1 MWEDA
6 FSSFIFCQSMPK
18 HSRTSRPGKRQSKAT
33 AATSL
38 GPKRTVPAAPGT
50 APVPEM
56 LHHSEPD
63 PDCPSSLTDEVEDAD
78 VPCGMNDYETEDL
91 KALAS
96 GKLGQVDADQLARI
110 KKELARREKEQ
121 AKKAQ
126 MPSTTLA
133 TETPDGSGFR
143 ILGAGAEGDYDA
155 EWYDVFETLSTE
167 WPLLA
172 IDSVVDR
179 LGASRVAP
187 PHTLT
192 LVGATQEEDA
202 GRSHLQ
208 LISLRGVDG
217 PYRRGTSKPVVVIKD
232 RQCAPVTR
240 LRTTPMWDVGDG
252 SVAALVA
259 AHTEGEGVKL
269 FSVGRAAEG
278 ASPWKALGTLPCAE
292 SYALAWGGSDA
303 SRPEHHVLAYGAGG
317 AVLVADIEHAF
328 NAQKHTLTVSSRA
341 HKAWKGWNHGTTRG
355 TVEDI
360 AFSHEGAGR
369 GAYTTSWTSFASCGT
384 DGCVGLWDTRQGE
397 SYGLVGAFRT
407 PHRGDI
413 NVLDWADGHIV
424 TGGEDGALMLWDTR
438 NISASLPASGRPR
451 QLKPKLTWRFHK
463 GPITSVAFSP
473 HEECVFYACSDDGT
487 LSVWNYD
494 CEAVGSNPS
503 DVPPELVFLH
513 QGLEEPRE
521 LRPHP
526 QIPGLL
532 IVTGLNGLDIFKPR
546 NVGVDHTAL
555 LDEEEEEED
564 SESSATEESM
574 HTE

>member
-1 MWEDA
+1 
-6 FSSFIFCQSMPK
+6 MPK
-18 HSRTSRPGKRQSKAT
+18 HPRRPRPGRRQPKAP
-33 AATSL
+33 SPL
-38 GPKRTVPAAPGT
+38 EPKRAVPAAPGT
-50 APVPEM
+50 TPVSET
-56 LHHSEPD
+56 LHHSEPE

-96 GKLGQVDADQLARI
+96 GALGQVEEDQLARI
-110 KKELARREKEQ
+110 KKELARRERERER
-121 AKKAQ
+121 KAQ
-126 MPSTTLA
+126 APSTALP

-143 ILGAGAEGDYDA
+143 ILGPGAEGDYDA

-172 IDSVVDR
+172 IDCVVDR

-202 GRSHLQ
+202 RHAHLQ

-217 PYRRGTSKPVVVIKD
+217 PYRRGASKPVVVVKD
-232 RQCAPVTR
+232 RPCGAVTR

-259 AHTEGEGVKL
+259 AHTEGEGVRL

-278 ASPWKALGTLPCAE
+278 ASPWRALGTLPCAE

-303 SRPEHHVLAYGAGG
+303 ARLGHHVLAYGAGG
-317 AVLVADIEHAF
+317 AVCVADIEHSF
-328 NAQKHTLTVSSRA
+328 DAQKHTLTVSSRP
-341 HKAWKGWNHGTTRG
+341 HRAWRGWSHGTGRG

-369 GAYTTSWTSFASCGT
+369 GAYTASWTSFASCGT
-384 DGCVGLWDTRQGE
+384 DGCVGLWDTRQTE

-407 PHRGDI
+407 PHRGDV
-413 NVLDWADGHIV
+413 NVLDWADGRVV
-424 TGGEDGALMLWDTR
+424 TGGEDGALMLWDVR
-438 NISASLPASGRPR
+438 ALSASLPASGRPR
-451 QLKPKLTWRFHK
+451 PSRPQLVWRFHK
-463 GPITSVAFSP
+463 GPVTSVAFSP
-473 HEECVFYACSDDGT
+473 HEECVFYACSDDGS

-555 LDEEEEEED
+555 LDEEEEEEG
-564 SESSATEESM
+564 SSTAEDSM